1 MRGEWREFSDRSGWL
16 AILIPICA
24 LGLAFGPDQFPL
36 VTIRAFLIPMAAL
49 LVGLATWMLK
59 KHYLYMGISTIF
71 AACLVL
77 VPPARVFLQAKD
89 KVRSTSLWTIAQ
101 MNVHEP
107 NTSFAQVVAT
117 ARATG
122 ADLLSMQEID
132 TTWRKRLDA
141 GLSDLYPW
149 HIHGAGERNYGI
161 ALYSNMPLE
170 QAEVMELEGLPTIRA
185 VVGHQNS
192 RVQVLAV
199 HLRAP
204 ESSEKLS
211 QRNTQWNSLA
221 ELVQKADIP
230 VCLIGDLNTVPWDEA
245 YKRFTART
253 GMRTGPWSLIPTWPA
268 MAGTAVI
275 PLDHILTT
283 SGLCMLGVRA
293 FSIPGSDH
301 RGLWTN
307 VQVPVQDTPRAG
319 R

>member
-170 QAEVMELEGLPTIRA
+170 GWSWKDCRPFGPWWSSELLSGPRCTSPSTGKCGKVVPAQYPMELTGRA
-185 VVGHQNS
+185 G
-192 RVQVLAV
+192 
-199 HLRAP
+199 P
-204 ESSEKLS
+204 ES
-211 QRNTQWNSLA
+211 
-221 ELVQKADIP
+221 
-230 VCLIGDLNTVPWDEA
+230 
-245 YKRFTART
+245 
-253 GMRTGPWSLIPTWPA
+253 
-268 MAGTAVI
+268 
-275 PLDHILTT
+275 
-283 SGLCMLGVRA
+283 
-293 FSIPGSDH
+293 
-301 RGLWTN
+301 
-307 VQVPVQDTPRAG
+307 
-319 R
+319 